1 MENLLLVVINSFPVG
16 GGDDLS
22 ETKCEVGLI
31 QVLDSQFFVALMMQT
46 VGWIVNCVG
55 LVGVD
60 MPGEL

>member
-16 GGDDLS
+16 GGTTYQKLIVR
-22 ETKCEVGLI
+22 CGLI
-31 QVLDSQFFVALMMQT
+31 QVLDSFVAFMMQT
-46 VGWIVNCVG
+46 MGWIVNCVG